1 MAVISAVFSHFSI
14 ECFFLCFESCSTY
27 FKINVREIII
37 TKKALKIHQIRE
49 RTHKS
54 RNQIIKAE
62 FFNLCHSILWNYPL
76 PTWSCIESLAQM
88 TDKFIPFQ
96 YEQYILKVKVEYEST
111 YWKWKTFPMP
121 PEEFLIFCPIQI

>member
-14 ECFFLCFESCSTY
+14 KWVFLFFESCPTY
-27 FKINVREIII
+27 FKINVREIIV

-62 FFNLCHSILWNYPL
+62 FFKPVPLNFMKLSITY
-76 PTWSCIESLAQM
+76 M
-88 TDKFIPFQ
+88 
-96 YEQYILKVKVEYEST
+96 EQY
-111 YWKWKTFPMP
+111 
-121 PEEFLIFCPIQI
+121 